1 MSGENLAADTIEA
14 KRDPNVS
21 STKPHHKVDI
31 NNLLAKLKKE
41 EKSQRKE
48 NVVLLTLVVCAIG
61 VTGIIA
67 SF

>member
-1 MSGENLAADTIEA
+1 MSGENLAVDTTEI

-31 NNLLAKLKKE
+31 NNLFAKLKRE
-41 EKSQRKE
+41 EKSKKKE
-48 NVVLLTLVVCAIG
+48 NIILLTLVVSIIG
-61 VTGIIA
+61 ITGIIA